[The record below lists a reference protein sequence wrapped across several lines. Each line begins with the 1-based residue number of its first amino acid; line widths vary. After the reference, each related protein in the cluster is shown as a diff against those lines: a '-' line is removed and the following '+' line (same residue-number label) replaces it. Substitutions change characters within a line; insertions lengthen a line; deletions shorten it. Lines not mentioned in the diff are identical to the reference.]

1 MTKMFLLA
9 ITFLTIIASF
19 IGCGSSSQTA
29 APPPPEAPEWVT
41 KPPRAVDAIYGIGMA
56 NVGSNAVLAR
66 QKAEDAARQE
76 IAKVIDTRVKNMM
89 DRFMQ
94 EHQDLVNVESSTSV
108 EFTRSVSRSVS
119 QASLTGA
126 QIEEVWQDV
135 SNKIIYAKAIV
146 TKTDIVQ
153 QVKSNAAA
161 QKQAAFLEKK
171 TDEALKTLDK
181 ALENWDVNK

>member
-1 MTKMFLLA
+1 MRKTFMTAIALLTS
-9 ITFLTIIASF
+9 ITFF
-19 IGCGSSSQTA
+19 GGCGGSSQTA
-29 APPPPEAPEWVT
+29 APPAPEAPEWVT
-41 KPPRAVDAIYGIGMA
+41 RPPKAVNAIYGVGMA
-56 NVGSNAVLAR
+56 NVGPNAVLAR

-94 EHQDLVNVESSTSV
+94 EHQDLVNTESSTSA

-119 QASLTGA
+119 QASLAGV

-135 SNKIIYAKAIV
+135 SNKIIYAKAVV
-146 TKTDIVQ
+146 TKTDVVQ

-161 QKQAAFLEKK
+161 QKQAAFLEQK
-171 TDEALKTLDK
+171 TDDALKTLDK
-181 ALENWDVNK
+181 ALENWDVSK